1 MATIQNQ
8 YTGDGSTTDY
18 SFTFEY
24 LKQSDIKVS
33 LDGVATTAYIF
44 ASPTLIRFNTAPANG
59 VAIKIRRETDVDELK
74 ATFFPGSSIRAQDLN
89 NNFTQTLYVSQES
102 VDRIDSSDATSV
114 VNTANNALSVAQQA
128 QTAASA
134 AETAAQNAVDTAI
147 STGDNVSEL
156 TNDAGY
162 LTATTGLQAGDNVS
176 TLTNDAG
183 YSTNGVPVGAVFHF
197 VATAVPTGYLKCN
210 GDTIPNG
217 TGTVQGITANFST
230 LFGLVGATLPDL
242 RGEFIR
248 GLDDG
253 RGVDSG
259 RSVNTAQNAT
269 AIRTAVQS
277 HQINNAGSTNL
288 DVSAGISFSEADTFS
303 GSSPSD
309 PRFGNNGTGFNSNY
323 ANNILLGGQDTSASG
338 RNTWIT
344 QRPRNVALL
353 ACIKY

>member
-59 VAIKIRRETDVDELK
+59 VAIKIRRETDVDNLK

-102 VDRIDSSDATSV
+102 VDRIDNSDATSV

-128 QTAASA
+128 QTAATAAEAA
-134 AETAAQNAVDTAI
+134 AETAVSTAI
-147 STGDNVSEL
+147 LAGDNVSEL

-162 LTATTGLQAGDNVS
+162 LVSGNNVSTLTNDANYVSSGDNIS

-183 YSTNGVPVGAVFHF
+183 YSSSGVPVGAVFHF
-197 VATAVPTGYLKCN
+197 VSTAVPTGYLKCN

-217 TGTVQGITANFST
+217 TGTVQGVTANFSA
-230 LFGLVGATLPDL
+230 LFALVGSSLPDL

-248 GLDDG
+248 GL
-253 RGVDSG
+253 R
-259 RSVNTAQNAT
+259 
-269 AIRTAVQS
+269 
-277 HQINNAGSTNL
+277 
-288 DVSAGISFSEADTFS
+288 
-303 GSSPSD
+303 
-309 PRFGNNGTGFNSNY
+309 
-323 ANNILLGGQDTSASG
+323 
-338 RNTWIT
+338 
-344 QRPRNVALL
+344 
-353 ACIKY
+353 